1 MRAAKVFLALC
12 LIGVSHTKPHNG
24 KRSADS
30 GLDWNVKWKNF
41 PLPGEQ
47 GRLSGNLNGDFEY
60 GNVFDSAK
68 GWDFLKGRYNNFKDG
83 LKELVGLHKR
93 KRSADP
99 HGFGEKFAHT
109 WEGIKKDYHVK
120 KARKEEKL
128 IDKLGD
134 KFIKLEE
141 KKEKL
146 FSKLEDKK
154 ADIFVKLE
162 DKKAKKWSKLSK
174 KGGSSHHG
182 GGGSGG
188 SHKSAWKSE
197 YKTKKNEKLYNIGH
211 ALGYKAGYY
220 PGLKSGGGKNGH
232 HKRSANP
239 AGVQNTWE
247 GIKKDVKETWEAIK
261 NFIGLGAAATR
272 RKRSPEP
279 NGLNKAGY
287 YLGLKSGRGK
297 NGHHKRSANPAGVQ
311 NTWEGIKKDAK
322 EMWEAIKNFIGLGAA
337 ATRR

>member
-1 MRAAKVFLALC
+1 MGVVKSSTRNTSTGRSFFVAKYHKMRAAKVFLALC

-99 HGFGEKFAHT
+99 HGFGEKFVHT

-188 SHKSAWKSE
+188 SHKV
-197 YKTKKNEKLYNIGH
+197 
-211 ALGYKAGYY
+211 
-220 PGLKSGGGKNGH
+220 PGNLS
-232 HKRSANP
+232 
-239 AGVQNTWE
+239 
-247 GIKKDVKETWEAIK
+247 I
-261 NFIGLGAAATR
+261 R
-272 RKRSPEP
+272 RKRMRNSTTLDMP
-279 NGLNKAGY
+279 L
-287 YLGLKSGRGK
+287 
-297 NGHHKRSANPAGVQ
+297 
-311 NTWEGIKKDAK
+311 
-322 EMWEAIKNFIGLGAA
+322 
-337 ATRR
+337 ATRLATTWV